1 MNDLLGSPRVKNA
14 LQRAFGVSDVDAA
27 RPLDGGPS
35 EARVLKIRVGGIPY
49 VLKVEEPAHA
59 AADLPWRAMEIAAG
73 ACIAPRL
80 YDLRPQDGVAIMD
93 YLEARSLR
101 EHPGAPAA
109 WLAELGQT
117 VRFLHQA
124 PPVSDGEDY
133 IERLGRLLEA
143 AKAWLSGSALENVAF
158 SQAVIERVYRNIDPE
173 LVFSHGDLNPRNVI
187 YDGRRFWIIDWQ
199 AACLADRYVDLA
211 ALANFYTDGEDQAK
225 GLLGGYFGRPAT
237 AQEHDRLVVARQ
249 LSHLFYGAALL
260 LQSRPS
266 STLDQLEGASLV
278 DLQDRMAMGDPL
290 FDSALGG
297 ADYARAHLLAAWRG
311 VRSAAFETTCGA
323 LGAQA
328 A

>member
-1 MNDLLGSPRVKNA
+1 MDDLLRSPRVKNA
-14 LQRAFGVSDVDAA
+14 LQRAFGVSEVDGA
-27 RPLDGGPS
+27 RPLDGGLS
-35 EARVLKIRVGGIPY
+35 DARVLKIRVGGIPY

-59 AADLPWRAMEIAAG
+59 ADAIPWRAMETAAE

-93 YLEARSLR
+93 YLEARSVR

-109 WLAELGQT
+109 WLVELGQT

-124 PPVSDGEDY
+124 PPFPCGADY
-133 IERLGRLLEA
+133 IERLGRLVET
-143 AKAWLSGSALENVAF
+143 AKAWLSASALENLAF
-158 SQAVIERVYRNIDPE
+158 SQAAIERVYRKIDPE
-173 LVFSHGDLNPRNVI
+173 LVVSHGDLNPRNVI

-225 GLLGGYFGRPAT
+225 WLLDGYFGRPASV
-237 AQEHDRLVVARQ
+237 QEHARLVVARQ

-260 LQSRPS
+260 VQSRPS
-266 STLDQLEGASLV
+266 STLDQLEGASLA
-278 DLQDRMAMGDPL
+278 DLQGRMAMGDPF
-290 FDSALGG
+290 FDSALGV

-311 VRSAAFETTCGA
+311 VLSAAFAAACGA